1 MVNFNFSLFAFMFPR
16 ISTSRCLKLIFNKE
30 NDALEVYLD
39 KKKVNRDN
47 FIINFSLKLGHGQ
60 DEFQWEKKAYE
71 FNAESYGWPKLMA
84 LDVLFDESKGYI
96 DSSGRLKMFI
106 EIKLT
111 EVDANLSLDASAA
124 SQGYLCETCSFY
136 FENSA
141 YSDFTLICEDGI
153 SLPVHR
159 VFLAKKSPVFKTLF
173 DTEMNENKT
182 TLKDINSQTMKE
194 VLRFVYCGNAEI
206 EDVLSITNVL
216 HAAATYEIAELIVL
230 CIDALMEKI
239 DKNNV
244 MAILNIAY
252 VYGHAELE
260 SKCLGVILK

>member
-1 MVNFNFSLFAFMFPR
+1 M
-16 ISTSRCLKLIFNKE
+16 IFNKE

-39 KKKVNRDN
+39 KKKVTRDN

-60 DEFQWEKKAYE
+60 DEFQWEKKGFELFHPEAD
-71 FNAESYGWPKLMA
+71 SYGWPKLMA

-96 DSSGRLKMFI
+96 DTSGRLKILI

-111 EVDANLSLDASAA
+111 EIDGNLSQLDASAV
-124 SQGYLCETCSFY
+124 SQGYSCETCSFY
-136 FENSA
+136 FENAA
-141 YSDFTLICEDGI
+141 YSDFTLMCADGV

-173 DTEMNENKT
+173 DAEMNENKT
-182 TLKDINSQTMKE
+182 TLKDISSETMKE
-194 VLRFVYCGNAEI
+194 VLRFIYCGNTEMQ
-206 EDVLSITNVL
+206 DVLSITNVL
-216 HAAATYEIAELIVL
+216 HAAATYEIAELIAL

-252 VYGHAELE
+252 VYRHAELE